1 MCFRRLELTD
11 SVTDFDG
18 LGIGAEDFLAA
29 VLRTI
34 AQPVWVVD
42 PDGLIQFANPAA
54 IAALGYNDADDLL
67 GRNSHET
74 IHYRHPDGT
83 PYPASECPM
92 LLPRTSGV
100 RVERD
105 LDWFFRRDG
114 SMFRVSYTSVPIE
127 MSHGRGAVV
136 AFNDIESRL
145 RAEEELRERDRRLR
159 EEQSSL
165 RRLSALVAGAA
176 DSVEVFAAVARE
188 VAHVLGLPL
197 VEMSRYERDGTIT
210 VVGAWSR
217 MAYSFQASPPW
228 RLAATTLAALV
239 GTTGRPARIDDFADL
254 PGCTAEAALDTPVR
268 CGVGAPI
275 IVDGKGWGVM
285 AAGSVDAERLPPDI
299 EDRLAGFTELV
310 ATAISTTQARQ
321 DLHRLADE
329 QAALRRVATLVAHG
343 ATPQEVFAAI
353 AREVAHALDLPLV
366 EMCRYELDGTATV
379 IGATG
384 EHPFQPGTNWPLDGP
399 SLTAFVRRTERPARI
414 DDYADVSGKIGDAA
428 REAGVH
434 TGVGAPIVV
443 DGRVWGVVS
452 AGGGASVR
460 LPPNAEARLGQFTE
474 LLATAIANTQA
485 REELHR
491 LADEQSAL
499 RRLATLVA
507 RGARPSIVFDAV
519 CQETGRLFEVSSV
532 NLAHF
537 TSDGLNLTVAGWSMH
552 DIHLPTGT
560 CLPLEGDSINVL
572 VRDTAAPGRF
582 DSYEGA
588 AGELAVLLRKRGV
601 ASEVGAPVVV
611 DGRVWGALIAGT
623 DDPEPL
629 PAGLEQRLSS
639 FAELV
644 ATAISNASTQTELVA
659 SRTRIVEAADEQRRQ
674 VVRDLHDGAQQR
686 LVEAVMTLQLAQAR
700 GEGTPLVAEGV
711 EQVRAAIAELRELA
725 RGIHPSILTHRG
737 LAAAVEALT
746 HRMPL
751 PVAVQIP
758 NDRYPQSVEA
768 AAYFVVAEA
777 LTNVAK
783 YANATTARVI
793 GTSSDGRF
801 VLTIEDDGVG
811 GARPSA
817 GSGISGLHD
826 RIAALG
832 GTLTVDSP
840 AGSGTRICAAIPL
853 P

>member
-1 MCFRRLELTD
+1 LTD
-11 SVTDFDG
+11 SVTVLGG
-18 LGIGAEDFLAA
+18 LGVGAEDFLAA

-42 PDGLIQFANPAA
+42 PEGLIRFANPAA
-54 IAALGYNDADDLL
+54 IAALGYDNPADLI

-74 IHYRHPDGT
+74 IHYRHPDGR

-92 LLPRTSGV
+92 LLPRTSGAMV
-100 RVERD
+100 ARD

-114 SMFRVSYTSVPIE
+114 SMFPVSYVSVPIE

-145 RAEEELRERDRRLR
+145 RAEEELRERDVRLGA
-159 EEQSSL
+159 EQSSL
-165 RRLSALVAGAA
+165 RRLAALVAGGA

-188 VAHVLGLPL
+188 VAQVLNLPL
-197 VEMSRYERDGTIT
+197 VEMSRYEPNGTIT
-210 VVGAWSR
+210 VIGAWSQLP
-217 MAYSFQASPPW
+217 YSFQAGTSW
-228 RLAATTLAALV
+228 RLAARTLATLV
-239 GTTGRPARIDDFADL
+239 SKTGSAARIDDFADL
-254 PGCTAEAALDTPVR
+254 PDGVAQTARDTDIR
-268 CGVGAPI
+268 CGAGAPI
-275 IVDGKGWGVM
+275 IVDGKVWGVM
-285 AAGSVDAERLPPDI
+285 TTGSANPQPLPPDI

-310 ATAISTTQARQ
+310 ATAISTMQARQ
-321 DLHRLADE
+321 DLRRLANE

-343 ATPQEVFAAI
+343 VTPEEVFAAV
-353 AREVAHALDLPLV
+353 AQEVAQALDLPLV
-366 EMCRYELDGTATV
+366 EMCRYEPDGTATV

-399 SLTAFVRRTERPARI
+399 SLTALVRRTERPARI

-443 DGRVWGVVS
+443 DDRVWGVVS
-452 AGGGASVR
+452 AGGGARVPLLPDAETR
-460 LPPNAEARLGQFTE
+460 LNQFTE
-474 LLATAIANTQA
+474 LLATAIANAQA

-507 RGARPSIVFDAV
+507 TGAEPSIVFDAV
-519 CQETGRLFEVSSV
+519 CRETGRLFEVTSV

-537 TSDGLNLTVAGWSMH
+537 TSDGFNLTMAGWSMH
-552 DIHLPTGT
+552 DVHVPTGT
-560 CLPLEGDSINVL
+560 RLPLEGDTINVL

-588 AGELAVLLRKRGV
+588 SGELAALLRNRGV
-601 ASEVGAPVVV
+601 RSEVGAPVVV

-623 DDPEPL
+623 DDLEPL

-639 FAELV
+639 FAELT
-644 ATAISNASTQTELVA
+644 ATAISNASTQTELIA
-659 SRTRIVEAADEQRRQ
+659 SRTRIVEAADEQRRR

-686 LVEAVMTLQLAQAR
+686 LVEAVMTLQLAQAC
-700 GEGTPLVAEGV
+700 GEDASLVAAGV
-711 EQVRAAIAELRELA
+711 ERVRAAIAELRELA

-746 HRMPL
+746 HRAPL

-758 NDRYPQSVEA
+758 NDRYPPSVES

-783 YANATTARVI
+783 YANAGTARV
-793 GTSSDGRF
+793 TARSADGCLM
-801 VLTIEDDGVG
+801 LTIEDDGVG
-811 GARPSA
+811 GAREYA
-817 GSGISGLHD
+817 GSGLSGLHD
-826 RIAALG
+826 RIAALN
-832 GTLTVDSP
+832 GTLAVDSP
-840 AGSGTRICAAIPL
+840 PDRGTRIRAEIPL
-853 P
+853 PLP